1 MLKWTLRNSNDAP
14 TPPLPDARY
23 QVRRAEVKLNLKD
36 SNKCWLETQV
46 KVAQVR
52 STSKIAGTAK
62 ENEVLL
68 DRENG
73 KLFQEKEN
81 ESIFRRLI
89 SPSHSYADDDKKRK
103 RHHKH
108 YRNSSCRCN
117 PLDPLRLFS
126 GEVTDSD
133 TGSVYMRLEHTP
145 VALQPRPQVV
155 ATTGPHDPRR
165 KPLCDI
171 SNGDYSDLRKH
182 LQCISSSSSSSH
194 LHYHHHHLHHHHP
207 HAQELP
213 QYLQKFAAA
222 PPHAH
227 GHGRHFSGHFQRSI
241 PPPPRP
247 DPLGASDSQSNLNF
261 DPRRRSRSSSRS
273 RSRSSSAPRSLPL
286 TAINSSLLEGS
297 TLTTTSSHN
306 SSSSAR
312 GVAEGKSQSMIQE
325 GQCPPE
331 GHSHCL
337 KRHSIADIPS
347 EASFRGVWQ
356 IQKER
361 RGRSSSHERKK
372 EKSYERVR
380 SPRHLRDRR
389 KDKEEAAKEESRGK
403 TPRERVEG
411 RRASR
416 EKVKEEPIY
425 ERVDNGD
432 TSESS
437 KTNSGSS
444 LNSKNSYNSFDNA
457 VYMSMKDLRERCTH
471 DNPDD
476 CSCQQEHLYSSLH
489 LRISP
494 DPNKTPVHMH
504 DHLYE
509 NMLYLP
515 MTEVK
520 SVVKK
525 PIDLNR
531 PLPDPPN
538 FEDAELDNTCDFTS
552 EPQKDIHKPVAIK
565 ISNDLIA
572 RFGKS
577 PNDRQ
582 HPMPQY
588 GLYIATQPSKKPCKI
603 EDCHQSDGRRSQ
615 TDKPGKVYKS
625 TGQHVH
631 INYSHEKHDG
641 PSIPLHNL
649 RPPPPPP
656 PRKSRSSQ
664 GSSKTKTKSKGSTK
678 PKLDPHLPVIYENTR
693 QEEELVHSA
702 KKRKLRHSME
712 IEFSFDDE
720 DRHMSRSSEEAS
732 VSGSSPRGHNSSGS
746 DNPDSGVSEGVNT
759 PLVSPLSAP
768 RSPQTPRSDSLLEE
782 PCTPLTMDELHG
794 CNKSPK
800 ENIDVNRNSNIYV
813 NLSHDVT
820 DPRFLSLLRDSGHL
834 GQSIAEAYIDDLFH
848 QMSQQVMQ
856 QTHSSMS
863 TSNFEST
870 CRSFDHLESPVPSKS
885 VDLSKMLLSAVGR
898 NLFSEST
905 KVSTPDRET
914 RTHSGDAPHNTSSLS
929 RRHSF
934 SSLADISRRLSKIE
948 FHDDTTSLW
957 GLEVSDHDPS
967 SPSLKKTKSL
977 HCLDLSVKSPVTG
990 NVPLMD
996 SMAEILK
1003 DPEEMSFSF
1012 PASKSQLL
1020 SHSKMSASPEESEQS
1035 GQWWLPG
1042 EGGGGGGGRGYWNE
1056 DGSEEEKG
1064 KGGTGQGRTGEVSPT
1079 EGSGKRAGGGQAAQ
1093 PGSFSEL
1100 PSSHDR
1106 HPVSSQPSITP
1117 ASHCSPTSNP
1127 TLPLP
1132 VMSGGQ
1138 QHLGMG
1144 RESASASSSSS
1155 SCYSVPLGPPSCEEE
1170 NSSRL
1175 NLSQC
1180 ASGCGGDSTVL
1191 TLDNSSQLTSRQQRR
1206 QEESSYRLQRML
1218 QDRSRSPQ
1226 ETEQDESVSA
1236 DWSMEAVLDEA
1247 STFEH
1252 HDLDAENSDLPESPE
1267 SQESI
1272 SLYALGSEFADSIY
1286 ISPKLCEKIKEV
1298 SEEKMLARLRKSFR
1312 SKKEKAPPGSG
1323 PVVINGTSGSS
1334 KPKVGILMFVDN
1346 PMYLSPEVKKEAK
1359 VVSSQQQN
1367 SVWYVGNPMYN
1378 SPDPNKLRNLNYDAK
1393 QKAICEKENQRN
1405 ARLAKVVCQ
1414 NNNLRKPLGSL
1425 WLQSNP
1431 CYYSPD
1437 VKNHLSSNPNTKH
1450 SSSTINSNN
1459 NNNNN
1464 NNTNNPNPAP
1474 KTYVREKPDDH
1485 YLTPISVKHP
1495 KNFVPKPSAVPLD
1508 KLNDGDIL
1516 DLQKFIDHE
1525 YCTIPGDESD
1535 SWVSQSTSRKSDSP
1549 VARRTLEFGATK
1561 KQREEKTA
1569 KKPITP
1575 SRIWRQT
1582 GKNQHST
1589 PRKYQGTLEKNLD
1602 TGAALGTRAHR
1613 TPRAVK
1619 RGKKTRETAQ
1629 CRGNSPT
1636 PPPLPARPH
1645 PGHHHYVN
1653 ERTHPPH
1660 SRFEDTSDFHRQGTE
1675 DLDDSTKFQLP
1686 PDSVYESITF
1696 LQGKSEK
1703 KLPPEWVAQSRIL
1716 DRAPPTGLSSCV
1728 GSSVYSSSSASSSSR
1743 NCSRKG
1749 GGDRVRRSASC
1760 VSSFPSGTKNGL
1772 GPGSLSE
1779 GSLKARSV
1787 KKCTTT
1793 RKVTKKY
1800 RARDV
1805 LQGKGQ
1811 LKLAVYENY
1820 GLLTIHII
1828 EAKKLRSRLS
1838 SVCNPYVKIS
1848 LVPDTE
1854 ERTFCRTPLVRATN
1868 APHFDQKFSFDFL
1881 PEDLDKRLLVSVWS
1895 RDTLRKRSEFLG
1907 CMSFSIAHIS
1917 TKRVHGWFRLL
1928 TETLG
1933 RRKHFAVSFLNA
1945 SHDTTRSKM
1954 EEVLILDDHPSTTNN
1969 NDNERE
1975 PLYSTLEHHQ
1985 GPPLPNHQPANDN
1998 ELVGN
2003 SPQKPRGQTPYTIT
2017 ICISKG
2023 NQGYGFSVKWTKPPR
2038 VERVEPDLAADRAG
2052 LRAGDYIIFIGEHN
2066 VVKYDENAVLQ
2077 IIRECGETLIME
2089 VYRRGMTK
2097 VPRGL
2102 ANGYANRASISEST
2116 ASSESHPRKRLSHI
2130 TFNSEAGEQDRQNII
2145 YNLIN
2150 CEQAFSNSCRFGLE
2164 RYFIPLKFR
2173 TDLITQT
2180 QHSQLFSNMDQLVDM
2195 SDSVVDRLMGNDD
2208 DEGIGDNVGFIYY
2221 QMVDE
2226 MAENYSKYFS
2236 GLPEADKVLS
2246 HKLHE
2251 IDFKDFLLTPQIP
2264 RKKPDITTFI
2274 HKPAE
2279 HIRELV
2285 GFLTKLYS
2293 SSPGHKDNAYLDT
2306 VLDRLKACYRGMTSQ
2321 QNIMEPTPP
2330 LSPTGVAGNALR
2342 PPLVSVSDIEQR
2354 LVFTKY
2360 TQPFRLHDNRRQWVF
2375 GGELYKFE
2383 GRNLKQYWVMLFT
2396 DLLLF
2401 TKINR
2406 DRVIFVMEDPV
2417 PLTAVLHAVFTVKKK
2432 ATEFRLIIDTT
2443 VKVPGATNS
2452 YMTLPRTQ
2460 RATRKKK
2467 NHHTVT
2473 LGRENKRTLVLRA
2486 PTLELKAT
2494 WSNLI
2499 QRQLYVCQQM
2509 PSPPSLYGDSA
2520 PSLGRAVSTD
2530 GLHSPPAV
2538 GAGRFS
2544 CSVGDLRPGGE
2555 TEEVVELNDVRPK
2568 PAQRLV
2574 FKSSKTVGRNRR
2586 ERIEEI
2592 ELDFEDVP
2600 ETEEHLPSH
2609 QGRTAIPSS
2618 NGNPVTNHR
2627 HASTEGHDDLI
2638 INIQDE
2644 GRQSYSSNAARYG
2657 KSKSSKVKQKG
2668 GRSRKGGKRFARG
2681 GGGGGGGGGYAEE
2694 VVLKMSDEPPHP
2706 LSQGNNDPSQMS
2718 CALYNRSDSQESV
2731 PDIVVTQNVDTAA
2744 VNGNYPVDDDEDE
2757 DDFVIEDV
2765 RTGVQTYL
2773 DPKKKGIGSKVKD
2786 KLFPN
2791 RHLPKAKKIDRA
2803 KKVEQFVDSI
2813 MIEDL
2818 NRGGRVTPIF
2828 DREEYLTYDD
2838 YTQKR
2843 HTLLQNHPKNFIEG
2857 DTEIITLDFPTT
2869 SSLSP
2874 QSAEFAMEEERRQ
2887 LVMKRKE
2894 DKKKGLTLEGIEEES
2909 PDHSSS
2915 VEKPIISPEAYED
2928 YIGESVE
2935 NDYPELAGGSD
2946 FQKDQY
2952 DDELFAQREQELYE
2966 EEQRRLQRE
2975 QEEYELQLK
2984 EEELRQQQE
2993 EEERLQEMLKQQQE
3007 EELRLQ
3013 EEQQQLQWQQQQQE
3027 LEEQRPT
3034 GPLSGSASM
3043 SFMDD
3048 HSPTS
3053 NGNCDFYRQC
3063 IAKTSRDLPQPVP
3076 GNCSVDRNFGEFG
3089 FGGKDDSISSI
3100 KTNFV
3105 NSGAINNHTRTSCT
3119 VGNNY
3124 AGGDRKPKRTI
3135 SLGSSASASGNESR
3149 NNSTSTSEHSS
3160 MSISTCSVSSN
3171 AMTVKKNRSCLFL
3184 PTSTTSLPEI
3194 SIEPP
3199 TPQAPKPKDNFDREN
3214 KIKYD
3219 LRVPGYRSMFLTVPG
3234 FDDDDGDRYL
3244 PRYSCDSND
3253 EESSSDDD
3261 VIHKPRVFASL
3272 AGMADSQ
3279 RLKRYGSSCDIAQF
3293 GVYGESTSHYGRH
3306 NDFNANADSYNCKS
3320 KVGGTGSGAFVADKL
3335 AVFERVVEE
3344 EHRKFIECQEV
3355 RKRIFRQPK
3364 KSGEYLDKFYSPQV
3378 IENIDAR
3385 ASVRS
3390 RKLRYYD
3397 DVFDSDDNPRSPSP
3411 NRALSP
3417 PSRALSP
3424 PKSNAAASP
3433 SGYRVPEPP
3442 SFSPQPRSN
3451 VIYSNNSEPSEPPR
3465 SPSPLP
3471 TEDDYDYDVYGYLG
3485 NGPQSS
3491 SPGPAYGSNTT
3502 RQCSPEPQSQAAKEI
3517 YSTSSRVNSPG
3528 PSSALQVDRVSSL
3541 DKQTDEVME
3550 MLDNSYLD
3558 MNDLDAVN
3566 GPTTCKSV
3574 SENNGRSSGYDALN
3588 KNAPSSSSVDPL
3600 DDVFEIEDYDNMGS
3614 TTSVGRGGHKRKAA
3628 PAPPPPNNASS
3639 SSSTSENKL
3648 GGFFNRVRK
3657 DKDKDK
3663 EGDRA
3668 RMKKTKEKKE
3678 KKENK
3683 DKEKPA
3689 GKRFQL
3695 FGGAKKANE
3704 PSTAEGAE
3712 ENSPKKDKKDDKGK
3726 RRLFGRGKENF
3737 LGRSP
3742 NVSHKS
3748 DQQAARMTSGSFDQ
3762 DSIDLDDETEFL

>member
-1 MLKWTLRNSNDAP
+1 MLKWTLRNSTDAP
-14 TPPLPDARY
+14 TPPLPDVRY

-68 DRENG
+68 ARENG

-182 LQCISSSSSSSH
+182 LQCISSPSASSSH
-194 LHYHHHHLHHHHP
+194 LHHHHHHLHHHPHP
-207 HAQELP
+207 QELP
-213 QYLQKFAAA
+213 QYLQKFAA

-227 GHGRHFSGHFQRSI
+227 GHGRHYSGHFQRSI

-247 DPLGASDSQSNLNF
+247 DPLGASDSQSNLNL

-325 GQCPPE
+325 GPCPPE
-331 GHSHCL
+331 GHSHYL

-389 KDKEEAAKEESRGK
+389 KDKEEAVKEEGRGK

-444 LNSKNSYNSFDNA
+444 LNSKNSHNSFDNA

-615 TDKPGKVYKS
+615 ADKPGKVYKS

-631 INYSHEKHDG
+631 INYSHEKHDS

-664 GSSKTKTKSKGSTK
+664 GSSSKTKAKSKGSTK

-720 DRHMSRSSEEAS
+720 VRRMSRSSEEAS
-732 VSGSSPRGHNSSGS
+732 VSGSSPRERNTSGS

-800 ENIDVNRNSNIYV
+800 ENIDANRTSNIYV

-848 QMSQQVMQ
+848 QVSQQVMQ

-870 CRSFDHLESPVPSKS
+870 CRSFDQLESPVPSKS

-934 SSLADISRRLSKIE
+934 SSLAEISRRLSKIE

-957 GLEVSDHDPS
+957 GLEVSDHDASS

-977 HCLDLSVKSPVTG
+977 HCLDLSVKSSPVTG

-1003 DPEEMSFSF
+1003 DPEEMSFRF

-1020 SHSKMSASPEESEQS
+1020 SHSKMSANPEESEQS
-1035 GQWWLPG
+1035 GQWWLLG
-1042 EGGGGGGGRGYWNE
+1042 EGGGRGGRGYWNE

-1064 KGGTGQGRTGEVSPT
+1064 EGRTGEASPT

-1106 HPVSSQPSITP
+1106 HPISSQPSITP
-1117 ASHCSPTSNP
+1117 ASHRSPTSNP

-1144 RESASASSSSS
+1144 RESASSSSSSSSS

-1252 HDLDAENSDLPESPE
+1252 HDLDPENSDLPESPE

-1286 ISPKLCEKIKEV
+1286 ISPQLCEKIKEV

-1312 SKKEKAPPGSG
+1312 SKKEKAPPGHG
-1323 PVVINGTSGSS
+1323 PVVINNNSGSS

-1359 VVSSQQQN
+1359 VVSAQQQG

-1378 SPDPNKLRNLNYDAK
+1378 SPGPDKLRNLNYDAK

-1405 ARLAKVVCQ
+1405 ARLAKAVCQ

-1437 VKNHLSSNPNTKH
+1437 VKNHLSSNTNNKL
-1450 SSSTINSNN
+1450 SNN
-1459 NNNNN
+1459 NNNDNK
-1464 NNTNNPNPAP
+1464 TNNPTSVP

-1495 KNFVPKPSAVPLD
+1495 KNFLPKPSAVPLD

-1549 VARRTLEFGATK
+1549 VARRTLEFGAIK
-1561 KQREEKTA
+1561 KQREEKAA

-1629 CRGNSPT
+1629 VFPGQQPHSPA
-1636 PPPLPARPH
+1636 LPARPH

-1660 SRFEDTSDFHRQGTE
+1660 SRFEDTSDFHRQGPE

-1728 GSSVYSSSSASSSSR
+1728 GSSVYSSSSSSSSSR

-1760 VSSFPSGTKNGL
+1760 ASSFPSGTKNGL

-1787 KKCTTT
+1787 KKCSTT

-1811 LKLAVYENY
+1811 LKLAVYENF

-1954 EEVLILDDHPSTTNN
+1954 EEVLILDDRPSTTNN

-1985 GPPLPNHQPANDN
+1985 GQRRAMQSASTAKDGLVELVLDLEDDLPEDAFFCRRPPLPNHQPANEN

-2017 ICISKG
+2017 IGISKG

-2038 VERVEPDLAADRAG
+2038 VERVEPGLAADRAG

-2089 VYRRGMTK
+2089 VYRRGITK

-2102 ANGYANRASISEST
+2102 ANGYANRASISESN
-2116 ASSESHPRKRLSHI
+2116 ESHPRKRLSHI
-2130 TFNSEAGEQDRQNII
+2130 TFNSEGGEQDRQNII

-2150 CEQAFSNSCRFGLE
+2150 CEQAFSNACRFGLE

-2173 TDLITQT
+2173 TDLITQA

-2208 DEGIGDNVGFIYY
+2208 DDGIGDNVGFIYY

-2236 GLPEADKVLS
+2236 GLPEADKLLS

-2293 SSPGHKDNAYLDT
+2293 SSPGHKDNTYLDT

-2383 GRNLKQYWVMLFT
+2383 GRNLKQYWVMLFN

-2417 PLTAVLHAVFTVKKK
+2417 PLTAVLHALFTVKKK

-2443 VKVPGATNS
+2443 VKVAGATNS

-2460 RATRKKK
+2460 RAARKKK
-2467 NHHTVT
+2467 NHNTVT

-2509 PSPPSLYGDSA
+2509 PSPPSLYGESA

-2574 FKSSKTVGRNRR
+2574 FKSSKVIGTNRR

-2592 ELDFEDVP
+2592 ELGFEDGP
-2600 ETEEHLPSH
+2600 ETEEHFPSH
-2609 QGRTAIPSS
+2609 QGGTAIPPS
-2618 NGNPVTNHR
+2618 NGNPVANHR
-2627 HASTEGHDDLI
+2627 QAFTEGQDDLI
-2638 INIQDE
+2638 LNIQDE

-2668 GRSRKGGKRFARG
+2668 GRSRKGGKRFSR
-2681 GGGGGGGGGYAEE
+2681 GGGGGGYAEE
-2694 VVLKMSDEPPHP
+2694 VVLNMNDEPPHP
-2706 LSQGNNDPSQMS
+2706 VSQGNNDPSRMS
-2718 CALYNRSDSQESV
+2718 GALYNRSDSQESV
-2731 PDIVVTQNVDTAA
+2731 PDIVVTRNDDSVAI
-2744 VNGNYPVDDDEDE
+2744 NGNYPVNDDEDE
-2757 DDFVIEDV
+2757 EDFVIEDI

-2828 DREEYLTYDD
+2828 DREEYLTHDD

-2874 QSAEFAMEEERRQ
+2874 QSAELAMEEEKRQ
-2887 LVMKRKE
+2887 LIMKRKE
-2894 DKKKGLTLEGIEEES
+2894 NKKKGLTLEGIEEES

-2915 VEKPIISPEAYED
+2915 AQKPIISPEAYED

-2946 FQKDQY
+2946 FQNDQY

-2993 EEERLQEMLKQQQE
+2993 EEERLQEMLKQQQQ

-3027 LEEQRPT
+3027 LEEQKPT

-3053 NGNCDFYRQC
+3053 N
-3063 IAKTSRDLPQPVP
+3063 
-3076 GNCSVDRNFGEFG
+3076 
-3089 FGGKDDSISSI
+3089 
-3100 KTNFV
+3100 
-3105 NSGAINNHTRTSCT
+3105 
-3119 VGNNY
+3119 
-3124 AGGDRKPKRTI
+3124 
-3135 SLGSSASASGNESR
+3135 
-3149 NNSTSTSEHSS
+3149 
-3160 MSISTCSVSSN
+3160 
-3171 AMTVKKNRSCLFL
+3171 
-3184 PTSTTSLPEI
+3184 
-3194 SIEPP
+3194 
-3199 TPQAPKPKDNFDREN
+3199 
-3214 KIKYD
+3214 
-3219 LRVPGYRSMFLTVPG
+3219 
-3234 FDDDDGDRYL
+3234 
-3244 PRYSCDSND
+3244 
-3253 EESSSDDD
+3253 
-3261 VIHKPRVFASL
+3261 
-3272 AGMADSQ
+3272 GMADSQ

-3293 GVYGESTSHYGRH
+3293 GVYGESTSSYGRH

-3397 DVFDSDDNPRSPSP
+3397 DVFDSDDNLRSPSP
-3411 NRALSP
+3411 NRARSP
-3417 PSRALSP
+3417 PSRTLSP
-3424 PKSNAAASP
+3424 PKSSNVASP
-3433 SGYRVPEPP
+3433 SGYRVPVPEPP
-3442 SFSPQPRSN
+3442 SFSPQPRSH
-3451 VIYSNNSEPSEPPR
+3451 VIYSNSSEPSEPAR

-3471 TEDDYDYDVYGYLG
+3471 VEDDYDYDVYGYLG
-3485 NGPQSS
+3485 NGPQPS
-3491 SPGPAYGSNTT
+3491 SPGPAYGNNTT
-3502 RQCSPEPQSQAAKEI
+3502 RQCSPEPQSQAAKEM
-3517 YSTSSRVNSPG
+3517 YPTSSRVTSPG
-3528 PSSALQVDRVSSL
+3528 PSSSALQVDRVSSL

-3566 GPTTCKSV
+3566 GPTTGKL
-3574 SENNGRSSGYDALN
+3574 ENNGRSGSYDAVN
-3588 KNAPSSSSVDPL
+3588 MNAPSSSSMDARDPL

-3614 TTSVGRGGHKRKAA
+3614 STSVGRGGHKRKAA
-3628 PAPPPPNNASS
+3628 PAPPPPNASS
-3639 SSSTSENKL
+3639 SSSTSTSENKL

-3657 DKDKDK
+3657 DKEKDV
-3663 EGDRA
+3663 DRA
-3668 RMKKTKEKKE
+3668 RMKKTKE

-3704 PSTAEGAE
+3704 SSTAEGAE

-3742 NVSHKS
+3742 NISHKS
-3748 DQQAARMTSGSFDQ
+3748 DQQAARMTGGSFDQ
-3762 DSIDLDDETEFL
+3762 DSIDLDDEAEFL